1 MASDRNRC
9 EAVRKDGG
17 CCNAA
22 VLPDSQ
28 FCWAHDP
35 ARAEQRAEARRK
47 GGHNSAKVVR
57 LRGLA
62 PPRLVPIFD
71 QLERALVEVHDSELD
86 PKAAQ
91 AMASLARALATLL
104 QAGELEERVRRLENG
119 ADEGRMSQWH

>member
-1 MASDRNRC
+1 MTSDPKRC
-9 EAVRKDGG
+9 EAARKNGAP
-17 CCNAA
+17 CQAPA
-22 VLPDSQ
+22 LPGSR
-28 FCWAHDP
+28 FCFAHDP
-35 ARAEQRAEARRK
+35 ERAQARVEARKR

-71 QLERALVEVHDSELD
+71 QLERALVEVHDGELD

-104 QAGELEERVRRLENG
+104 QTGELEERVRRLENG